1 MGAITVLNPLATGA
15 ALYTCFVDGGAATG
29 GLGSTLVN
37 RSCSTRG
44 VSGEATEGVGGGEN
58 HRADHADVH
67 DDGEQRTTAA
77 SRGCAIRF
85 EQGAEHAGL
94 LMVAVG
100 PSVRPANSIGEAREA
115 PMSDGL
121 RDDYGRVSSC
131 SGFDV
136 DLLSNELS
144 QQRITASQLS
154 RVKKGRQMA
163 DSPCERHCRRATLD
177 ARLVPLK
184 AMEVNVKRSVM
195 VRILATACGV
205 FALTAAGCATASD
218 PISPPSTSTA
228 DAEFDQGSGI
238 TARAL
243 SAIQVQNLALL
254 AKVWGF
260 AKYHHPKL
268 TAPGVN
274 WDYELFRV
282 LPAIL
287 AAPDRATASS
297 AMVTWLD
304 RQGTIPACDPCASA
318 PSSTQI
324 PTDNAWIQD
333 VATVGT
339 TLSDRLQSMHRNRR
353 IVSAQAYVSFVPN
366 VGNPDFSSE
375 QRYIAMPSPDAGY
388 RLLALFRFWNIITY
402 WFPYRD
408 IMNEDWNGVL
418 LEYIP
423 VMMRA
428 LDGDAYRLALIR
440 LIARVHDTHANIWSD
455 LRVQPPTG
463 SSEAPLILRFVENNK
478 LVVSGYTHATL
489 GPATGLQIG
498 DEIRSIGG
506 VAVEA
511 LVDSLRPYYPAS
523 NEPTRLRDMAL
534 SLTRGT
540 GPVELAGS
548 RPSGAFMVSVNRVPI
563 TSLNRSRAFVHDLEG
578 PAFRMLADSVAYL
591 KISSAVAAN
600 AASYVEQAQRAKV
613 FVIDIRNYPS
623 EFVVFAL
630 GGHLVSG
637 TSFARFTTGD
647 ATNPGAF
654 RFGAFASHTSRTPRF
669 TGSVV
674 ILVDEV
680 TQSSA
685 EYHAMGF
692 RVAPGAIVVGST
704 TAGADGNVSRIPL
717 PGNVEG
723 MITGIGVFYPNG
735 SPTQRIGILPDLVVR
750 PTVAGIRAGRDEV
763 LEAGVS
769 RALGREF
776 RLP

>member
-1 MGAITVLNPLATGA
+1 METPVK
-15 ALYTCFVDGGAATG
+15 
-29 GLGSTLVN
+29 
-37 RSCSTRG
+37 
-44 VSGEATEGVGGGEN
+44 
-58 HRADHADVH
+58 
-67 DDGEQRTTAA
+67 RT
-77 SRGCAIRF
+77 
-85 EQGAEHAGL
+85 
-94 LMVAVG
+94 
-100 PSVRPANSIGEAREA
+100 
-115 PMSDGL
+115 
-121 RDDYGRVSSC
+121 
-131 SGFDV
+131 
-136 DLLSNELS
+136 
-144 QQRITASQLS
+144 
-154 RVKKGRQMA
+154 
-163 DSPCERHCRRATLD
+163 
-177 ARLVPLK
+177 RLVG
-184 AMEVNVKRSVM
+184 M
-195 VRILATACGV
+195 LATAC
-205 FALTAAGCATASD
+205 ALPVLAIAGCATMSE
-218 PISPPSTSTA
+218 PVSPPVTNTA
-228 DAEFDQGSGI
+228 DTEFDQGSGI
-238 TARAL
+238 AAREL
-243 SAIQVQNLALL
+243 SAVQVQNVALL
-254 AKVWGF
+254 ARVWGF

-268 TAPGVN
+268 TVPGAN

-282 LPAIL
+282 LPVVL

-304 RQGTIPACDPCASA
+304 RQGAIPDCNPCAA
-318 PSSTQI
+318 VPSGTQI

-333 VATVGT
+333 VATVGA

-353 IVSAQAYVSFVPN
+353 ILSAQRHVSFVPN

-375 QRYIAMPSPDAGY
+375 SRYATMPSPDAGY
-388 RLLALFRFWNIITY
+388 RLLALFRLWNIITY

-408 IMNEDWNGVL
+408 IMNEDWNSVL
-418 LEYIP
+418 LEFIP
-423 VMMRA
+423 VMMQTPH
-428 LDGDAYRLALIR
+428 GDAYRLALIR

-489 GPATGLQIG
+489 GPATGLQMG

-506 VAVEA
+506 VTVEA

-540 GPVELAGS
+540 GPVVLAGGRS
-548 RPSGAFMVSVNRVPI
+548 SGAFTTTVNRAPI
-563 TSLNRSRAFVHDLEG
+563 TSLDRSRAFVHDLEG
-578 PAFRMLADSVAYL
+578 PAFRMLTDSVAYL
-591 KISSAVAAN
+591 KISSAVGAN
-600 AASYVEQAQRAKV
+600 AASYFEQAQRARV

-623 EFVVFAL
+623 DFVVFAI
-630 GGHLVSG
+630 GGYLVSG
-637 TSFARFTTGD
+637 ATPFARFTTGD

-654 RFGAFASHTSRTPRF
+654 RFGAFASHTPRTPRF
-669 TGSVV
+669 AGSVV
-674 ILVDEV
+674 ILVDET

-704 TAGADGNVSRIPL
+704 TAGADGNVSRVPL

-735 SPTQRIGILPDLVVR
+735 EPTQRIGIVPDLVVR
-750 PTVAGIRAGRDEV
+750 PTVAGIRAQRDEV